1 MLAAAVMKL
10 WPDAK
15 LTIGPATADGF
26 YYDVDFGEAK
36 VSADDFKKIEKEMS
50 GLIGKTTEETIKNA
64 KDYIQNKAVEN
75 SIREIKEEN
84 LGKREQQ

>member
-1 MLAAAVMKL
+1 MENQSKKLSKQKQKKLLA
-10 WPDAK
+10 
-15 LTIGPATADGF
+15 
-26 YYDVDFGEAK
+26 DFDRRLRLRIYQLRRSGLYR
-36 VSADDFKKIEKEMS
+36 KKIEKEMS

>member
-1 MLAAAVMKL
+1 MENKSKKLSKQKQKKLLA
-10 WPDAK
+10 
-15 LTIGPATADGF
+15 
-26 YYDVDFGEAK
+26 DFDRRLRLRIYQLRRSGLYR
-36 VSADDFKKIEKEMS
+36 KKIEKEMS